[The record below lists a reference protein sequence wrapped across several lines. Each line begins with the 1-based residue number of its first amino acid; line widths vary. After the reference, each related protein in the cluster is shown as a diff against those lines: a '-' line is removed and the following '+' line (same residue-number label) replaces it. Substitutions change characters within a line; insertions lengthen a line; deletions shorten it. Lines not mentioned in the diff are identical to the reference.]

1 MALRAIAF
9 DESTSVGRL
18 QEELFRSHRN
28 QRSTG
33 SIACSKCSLLFAVFF
48 PNIDDAE
55 NAAYIQALGKKIS
68 EDCAAGKHAAEYALN
83 MGPVK
88 LNE

>member
-9 DESTSVGRL
+9 DESTSTGRL
-18 QEELFRSHRN
+18 QLELFRSHRN

-33 SIACSKCSLLFAVFF
+33 SVACSKCSLLFAVFF
-48 PNIDDAE
+48 PNIDDPE
-55 NAAYIQALGKKIS
+55 NVAYIKALENKIS
-68 EDCAAGKHAAEYALN
+68 DDCASGKHAAEYALN
-83 MGPVK
+83 GPVK

>member
-18 QEELFRSHRN
+18 QQELFRSHRN

-33 SIACSKCSLLFAVFF
+33 RVACSKCSLPFAVFF
-48 PNIDDAE
+48 PNMDDSD
-55 NAAYIQALGKKIS
+55 NAAYIQALEKKIS
-68 EDCAAGKHAAEYALN
+68 EDCAAGRHAAEYALN
-83 MGPVK
+83 GPVK